1 MNEQN
6 NNNIGS
12 SNPQMPQKQNKDQKV
27 VQSGKDLG
35 QMGLKAAGNAIG
47 GPVGGMVANKIANS
61 KLGQNALN
69 RVGQNMAK
77 NPMMNNALSKAS
89 PGLQKAKPAMN
100 ATGGGL
106 GGSKNSSMGLG
117 PKTGGNSN
125 DSSQETTTDNKKD
138 SGSSNKSTSSQSN
151 NGSSNSGF
159 GNNKSGLFS
168 NPFKLGGDAKGESS
182 KNPLATFKK
191 TKKVIGIVAAVAPIV
206 FPIIMG
212 ILVIIIVMA
221 QIMTVRDQI
230 QQLARQFTT
239 GVEKLVNFAQGDGWM
254 TNEDSFFNYLDK
266 EYNKFSSTVNSGSA
280 QLDIPLIAATIH
292 YSKVGDLE
300 QYEET
305 EADYSDYSEE
315 DFSVLGSAL
324 TKDNTASFYKIAKD
338 KLGSVNTLWPGQKR
352 LLGHIVKTEVSVEW
366 IDIDAAGSY
375 WSSFFSY
382 FNQTI
387 ASTVDDAYWNTPIK
401 YGNVVTAIPAF
412 IDTYSKAKA
421 YYDANGNI
429 FGELT
434 YDGMNL
440 WYEAGEFINTFAQL
454 FNDSSGLSKNENG
467 SIVGKEDQNGILKFP
482 CPVLKRTMNYG
493 YSEFKEMK
501 KIVTEMRA
509 IIKDNTLTDDALYK
523 QAKNSSDEKLQALAK
538 DYETN
543 KNKYLYSYTHY
554 LKEVYIP
561 FTYFY
566 KKNYTDGE
574 INSIIDEI
582 YDQRDLYNYLIGEDF
597 NQSCGGSCV
606 YNVNGKQVSNLK
618 VRLMQCGSGRGK
630 PIEGEE
636 LVDFEKY
643 ILGVVYAEIGPDAP
657 KEAAKAQAIAA
668 RSYSLTRPKA
678 MGNSAGLKLEE
689 ENGQWILSIRNCTE
703 DQVYC
708 DPDKGCSNTTSPS
721 SSGNSTTVYS
731 GANTKP
737 YTYKGPLATDA
748 TIRAAVSE
756 VSGEVLLDANG
767 NIINSGY
774 VNSNQQKWASQAKS
788 GMDYTEILM
797 AEYTNTTT
805 ISKSN
810 CSNVCN
816 AATGDYTQWKQF
828 GQSWS
833 NISIGSSTIGKIGCL
848 ATSVSIQLARS
859 GVPVSVAELNPG
871 TFVEAIKPE
880 GFQGNN
886 FVWSAPSKIAPTFVY
901 QGKYSLSGTQ
911 AQKAATVQNYINNGC
926 YLVMEVKTSCGKGQH
941 WVAVD
946 YVEGST
952 VHIMDPG
959 SSNGTTWD
967 TYGAQC
973 AGTLA
978 CYKVIG

>member
-6 NNNIGS
+6 NNVGPKKPIEN
-12 SNPQMPQKQNKDQKV
+12 KQPNKNGLAAQA
-27 VQSGKDLG
+27 GKNLG
-35 QMGLKAAGNAIG
+35 QKALKAAGNAIG
-47 GPVGGMVANKIANS
+47 GPVGGMVANKIASS

-69 RVGQNMAK
+69 KVGKNMAN
-77 NPMMNNALSKAS
+77 NPLSKTGS
-89 PGLQKAKPAMN
+89 GLQKASSGLNSSSGK
-100 ATGGGL
+100 GL
-106 GGSKNSSMGLG
+106 GGSKATG
-117 PKTGGNSN
+117 PGNG
-125 DSSQETTTDNKKD
+125 SSQGMSSGNKTED
-138 SGSSNKSTSSQSN
+138 SGSNNSTSSQNSN
-151 NGSSNSGF
+151 NDNSKSSNSGF
-159 GNNKSGLFS
+159 GNNKSGIFS

-191 TKKVIGIVAAVAPIV
+191 AKKVVGIVAAVAPIV

-212 ILVIIIVMA
+212 ILVIVIVMA

-254 TNEDSFFNYLDK
+254 TNEDSFFKYLDK
-266 EYNKFSSTVNSGSA
+266 EYNNFSTTINSGSA

-300 QYEET
+300 QYEENS
-305 EADYSDYSEE
+305 ANDSSSYSEE

-324 TKDNTASFYKIAKD
+324 TKDNTASFYKVAKD

-352 LLGHIVKTEVSVEW
+352 LLGHISKTEISVEW

-375 WSSFFSY
+375 WSNFFSY
-382 FNQTI
+382 FNQTV

-401 YGNVVTAIPAF
+401 YANVLTAIPTF

-440 WYEAGEFINTFAQL
+440 WYEAGEFVNTFAQL
-454 FNDSSGLSKNENG
+454 FNDSSGLSKDENG
-467 SIVGKEDQNGILKFP
+467 NVVAKEDQNGIFRVP

-493 YSEFKEMK
+493 YSEFKEMQ

-509 IIKDNTLTDDALYK
+509 IIKDDTLTDEALYK
-523 QAKNSSDEKLQALAK
+523 KAKDSSDENLKKLASE
-538 DYETN
+538 YEEN

-566 KKNYTDGE
+566 HKEATDGE

-597 NQSCGGSCV
+597 NQTCNGSCA
-606 YNVNGKQVSNLK
+606 YNVDGKQISNLK
-618 VRLMQCGSGRGK
+618 VRLMQCGSNRGK

-643 ILGVVYAEIGPDAP
+643 ILGVVYAEIGADAP
-657 KEAAKAQAIAA
+657 KEAAKAQAVAA
-668 RSYSLTRPKA
+668 RSYALTRPKR

-708 DPDKGCSNTTSPS
+708 DPDKGCSNTTNPS

-731 GANTKP
+731 GSNTKQ
-737 YTYKGPLATDA
+737 YTYKGPLAADA

-756 VSGEVLLDANG
+756 VSGEVLLDNNG
-767 NIINSGY
+767 SIINSGY

-788 GMDYTEILM
+788 GMDYTEILI
-797 AEYTNTTT
+797 AEYGNATT

-810 CSNVCN
+810 CSDVCN
-816 AATGDYTQWKQF
+816 AATGDYTQWKQG

-859 GVPVSVAELNPG
+859 GVPVSISELNPG
-871 TFVEAIKPE
+871 TFVEAIKPG
-880 GFQGNN
+880 GFQGNS
-886 FVWSAPSKIAPTFVY
+886 FVWSAPSIIAPTFVY

-911 AQKAATVQNYINNGC
+911 AQKAADVQKYINQGC
-926 YLVMEVKTSCGKGQH
+926 YLVMEVKTTCGKGQH

-952 VHIMDPG
+952 VHIMDPAG
-959 SSNGTTWD
+959 NNTTWD
-967 TYGAQC
+967 TYGSQC

-978 CYKVIG
+978 CYKVTG